1 MRSDRGESVKS
12 LTLAFTDGF
21 NGKALIRW
29 SCVLERDGLR
39 RSWRG
44 LDVLHFEDGL
54 VKEKHTYAKATV
66 PLLDEAS

>member
-1 MRSDRGESVKS
+1 MKS